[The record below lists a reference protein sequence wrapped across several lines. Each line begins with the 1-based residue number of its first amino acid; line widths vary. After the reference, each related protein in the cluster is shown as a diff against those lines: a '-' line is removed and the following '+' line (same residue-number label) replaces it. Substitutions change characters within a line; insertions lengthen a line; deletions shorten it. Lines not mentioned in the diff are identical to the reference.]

1 MVESDSRQTI
11 TAMQDGMRMLDDGS
25 KVINTALSAME
36 EISSGIMTIST
47 SVDDVRG
54 RAATLAD
61 HGHKV
66 MEQIQTVVKS
76 SGENQKT
83 TVTVQSSVG
92 DTVQALDRLMASSS
106 SLQAAINNMCQ

>member
-1 MVESDSRQTI
+1 
-11 TAMQDGMRMLDDGS
+11 MLDDGS

-61 HGHKV
+61 QGHTV
-66 MEQIQTVVKS
+66 MEQIQTVVKT

-83 TVTVQSSVG
+83 TETVQGSVG

-106 SLQAAINNMCQ
+106 SLQEAVNNMCK